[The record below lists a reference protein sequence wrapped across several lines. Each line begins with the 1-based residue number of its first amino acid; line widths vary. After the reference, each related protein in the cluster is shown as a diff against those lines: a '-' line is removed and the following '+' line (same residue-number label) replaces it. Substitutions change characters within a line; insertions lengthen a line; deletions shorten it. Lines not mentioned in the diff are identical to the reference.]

1 MKILFARK
9 VCQVADNSLNQIESS
24 LAKVG
29 MAMTPLPTRRQKMK
43 TLFDPLTGL
52 KGSEL

>member
-1 MKILFARK
+1 MKILFDRK

-29 MAMTPLPTRRQKMK
+29 NDFDIIPHWKTKNENSILPINWV
-43 TLFDPLTGL
+43 
-52 KGSEL
+52 KGW